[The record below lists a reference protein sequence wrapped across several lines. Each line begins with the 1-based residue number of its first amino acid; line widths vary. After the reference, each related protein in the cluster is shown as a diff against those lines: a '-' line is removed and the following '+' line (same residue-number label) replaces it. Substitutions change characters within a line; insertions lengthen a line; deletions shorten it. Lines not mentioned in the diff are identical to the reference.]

1 MAVQWMRLGAG
12 EVLVASGAGAW
23 IHQPKPGAVGLT
35 GPMPDSLPAT
45 HETTRHL
52 LDGAIAAAERAV
64 PRRQPP
70 PMTTRRWAW
79 HLAGHWHCAH
89 HSVALLPEVIARFTA
104 AGRPDL
110 AEFAREKLAEEQG
123 HDQFSLADLRA
134 LGFDAEALVREVAP
148 EPVVAAGLDYAR
160 GCVRG
165 EDPIE
170 FLGYAYALE
179 RRVLRLSDEWF
190 GALDA
195 VLGPGVDAA
204 SGVRAHATVLD
215 HEHVEQAVSF
225 FAGLP
230 AGDRTTIALGCY
242 RITQLCCGPLAGRQ
256 PSEAELDR
264 LLGCYEVCASQVD
277 GPSGN
282 PYRGERR

>member
-1 MAVQWMRLGAG
+1 MAVQWVRLGAG
-12 EVLVASGAGAW
+12 EVLVASRAGAW
-23 IHQPKPGAVGLT
+23 IHQPEPGAVGLAGT
-35 GPMPDSLPAT
+35 MPDSLPAT
-45 HETTRHL
+45 EETTRHL

-89 HSVALLPEVIARFTA
+89 HSVALLPELVERFTA
-104 AGRPDL
+104 IGRPDL
-110 AEFAREKLAEEQG
+110 AEFARGKLAEEHG

-160 GCVRG
+160 ACVRG
-165 EDPIE
+165 EHPIE

-179 RRVLRLSDEWF
+179 RRVLRLSGEWF

-195 VLGPGVDAA
+195 VLPPDVEAA

-215 HEHVEQAVSF
+215 REHVDRAVSF

-230 AGDRTTIALGCY
+230 PGDRTRIALGCH

-264 LLGCYEVCASQVD
+264 LLARYEAWESQVG

-282 PYRGERR
+282 PHRGARR